1 MKSKSSFRDVFNKWI
16 EASTA
21 HGISNIFLNKNWFL
35 KFFWILCVLSSVGYC
50 IFNLSRTLNDFLDF
64 NVNIKITNERM
75 ASIQFPTVSFCNKCP
90 FNFKENSTN
99 AKNFMKKLKKEA
111 LKNLEKNQ
119 SLFDNLEEI
128 NFNLSNKILE
138 RIDIMR
144 KHGFNIDEML
154 VNCQFNRF
162 VCTKDDFEYF
172 MLPEFGNCY
181 KFNSGK
187 ILSKEKILDTKTPGK
202 KNGLR
207 LELYTGILD
216 KDLDLVKSSG
226 INLFIHNHSTVIFS
240 ESDSI
245 NLSNGFETDIVVS
258 QQHSYKLSKP
268 YSNCIKDPTSI
279 DSFKSDLY
287 QKSIELYGIYQQKT
301 CLIMCYHEYIK
312 MQCGCYFS
320 DALGVTFNSSCNASM
335 INCSKKAYE
344 NFQNSAKSLECFDL
358 CPI

>member
-64 NVNIKITNERM
+64 NIGIH
-75 ASIQFPTVSFCNKCP
+75 SISDCIFLQKS
-90 FNFKENSTN
+90 ENSTN
-99 AKNFMKKLKKEA
+99 AKIFMKGLKKNA
-111 LKNLEKNQ
+111 LENLEKNK
-119 SLFDNLEEI
+119 SLSDILEEI
-128 NFNLSNKILE
+128 NFNLK
-138 RIDIMR
+138 RIDTIR

-162 VCTKDDFEYF
+162 ACTKNDFEYF
-172 MLPEFGNCY
+172 MLAEFGNCY
-181 KFNSGK
+181 KFNS
-187 ILSKEKILDTKTPGK
+187 DTKTPGK

-207 LELYTGILD
+207 LELYTGTLD

-226 INLFIHNHSTVIFS
+226 IHLFIHNHSTVIFS

-268 YSNCIKDPTSI
+268 HSNCIKDPTSFN
-279 DSFKSDLY
+279 SFESDLY
-287 QKSIELYGIYQQKT
+287 KKSIELYGIYQQKT

-320 DALGVTFNSSCNASM
+320 DALGVTFNSSCNASL

-358 CPI
+358 CPIECETIYFNI